1 MYGAAM
7 QTSLMAYNLRRYQ
20 SGRAFAHQD
29 QTSLLNLEQQEY
41 IAYGKGPIVL
51 QALKKHLGT
60 EKYHAVLKN
69 FIDLHQYDMQATLPE
84 LVARF
89 AEKSPSPEYVHRLFN
104 EISLDAPEVRP
115 RKSEK

>member
-1 MYGAAM
+1 
-7 QTSLMAYNLRRYQ
+7 MAYNLRRYQ

-29 QTSLLNLEQQEY
+29 QTSLLNLDQQEY

-51 QALKKHLGT
+51 QALKKHLGA
-60 EKYHAVLKN
+60 EQYHAVLKN
-69 FIDLHQYDMQATLPE
+69 FIDLHQHDMQATLPE

-104 EISLDAPEVRP
+104 EIGLDISEVHP